1 MDKNIEHYLKKG
13 MEQDMAEYFVT
24 GKRTIIKVK
33 PNSDFTLTLNFDNG
47 EVRIYDCKHLL
58 EDGTIFEILKDYN
71 NFKRVYLDE
80 DNIVSWDKDP
90 NIDSNVVWSNK
101 IDLCSDSLYVKSIP
115 ILDVGIIEI
124 IDYLIKRRQDKGW
137 TQQELG
143 NATCLT
149 QSVIAR
155 FEAKKV
161 VPRLDT
167 VLKIARVLDCEL
179 KVILNNKNDNDS
191 C

>member
-1 MDKNIEHYLKKG
+1 M
-13 MEQDMAEYFVT
+13 
-24 GKRTIIKVK
+24 
-33 PNSDFTLTLNFDNG
+33 
-47 EVRIYDCKHLL
+47 
-58 EDGTIFEILKDYN
+58 
-71 NFKRVYLDE
+71 
-80 DNIVSWDKDP
+80 
-90 NIDSNVVWSNK
+90 
-101 IDLCSDSLYVKSIP
+101 
-115 ILDVGIIEI
+115 LDVGMIEI

-137 TQQELG
+137 TQKELG
-143 NATCLT
+143 NAICLT